1 MNQGAPARRIEPRFR
16 EAGFLLGAANLVQL
30 PPDSGVEIAFAG
42 RSNAGKSSAL
52 NALCGRKALARVG
65 RTPGR
70 TQQINVFGLP
80 PVEDWRLVDLP
91 GYGFARVSAGQRAQW
106 DQLLGGYLE
115 SRASLAG
122 LVLIMDIRRPLTD
135 LDRQL
140 LDWVRLDHC
149 RLHCLLT
156 KADKL
161 SRQEANKQ
169 LHAAHHELEGMG
181 IEATLQTFSS
191 LKNRGVDDLRGVLSD
206 WLNEVSGARSPAG
219 DAG

>member
-1 MNQGAPARRIEPRFR
+1 MSEPQFR
-16 EAGFLLGAANLVQL
+16 EARFLRGVAQVEQL
-30 PPDSGVEIAFAG
+30 PEDDGIEIAFAG

-70 TQQINVFGLP
+70 TQEINLFALP
-80 PVEDWRLVDLP
+80 PGDDWRLVDLP
-91 GYGFARVSAGQRAQW
+91 GYGYAKVSAGQRQRW
-106 DQLLGGYLE
+106 DRLLGDYLQ
-115 SRASLAG
+115 SRECLAG

-140 LDWVRLDHC
+140 LEWVPLDRC

-161 SRQEANKQ
+161 SRQAADKQ
-169 LHAAHHELEGMG
+169 LHATQRELEGLG
-181 IEATLQTFSS
+181 VEATLQTFSS
-191 LKNRGVDDLRGVLSD
+191 LKNQGVDDLRGLLTE
-206 WLNEVSGARSPAG
+206 WLQPAA
-219 DAG
+219 D